1 MKRHQ
6 IFLISLCLTSATMLV
21 PLQASAANKYVSDQL
36 RITMRTGQGNQF
48 QIMKALVSGM
58 KLEVLEE
65 TDTGYTKV
73 KTEDGQE
80 GWVRTQ
86 YLSDEPIAADKLVR
100 AESRLEK
107 TKERNKALKEEL
119 STLRKDKVKLDSE
132 HAALQSQ
139 HTSASKELTHLSKV
153 AARPKQLAKENID
166 LHKKYEQISDELILV
181 KQENQVLKDRS
192 QRHWFITGAGVLII
206 GMLIGL
212 IIPKFR
218 FKSKDSWSSY

>member
-1 MKRHQ
+1 MKRYQ
-6 IFLISLCLTSATMLV
+6 YFLLSLSLTSLTLLAPM
-21 PLQASAANKYVSDQL
+21 QANADSKYVSDQL

-48 QIMKALVSGM
+48 QIIKALVSGM
-58 KLEVLEE
+58 KLEILEE

-80 GWVRTQ
+80 GWVRSQ
-86 YLSDEPIAADKLVR
+86 YLADEPIAADKLAR
-100 AESRLEK
+100 AENRLAK
-107 TKERNKALKEEL
+107 TKERNKSIKDEL
-119 STLRKDKVKLDSE
+119 AALRKDKIKLDSE
-132 HAALQSQ
+132 HSALRTK
-139 HTSASKELTHLSKV
+139 HTNASKELSHLSKV
-153 AARPKQLAKENID
+153 AARPKQLAKENIE
-166 LHKKYEQISDELILV
+166 LHKKFEQISDELVLV

-218 FKSKDSWSSY
+218 FKSKDSWGSY

>member
-1 MKRHQ
+1 MKRYHY
-6 IFLISLCLTSATMLV
+6 FLISLCLTSLTLLT
-21 PLQASAANKYVSDQL
+21 PLQVSAASKYVSDQL

-48 QIMKALVSGM
+48 QIIKALVSGM

-80 GWVRTQ
+80 GWVRSQ
-86 YLSDEPIAADKLVR
+86 YLADAPIAADKLAR
-100 AESRLEK
+100 AESRLAK
-107 TKERNKALKEEL
+107 TKERNKSLKEEL
-119 STLRKDKVKLDSE
+119 AALRKNKIRLDSE
-132 HAALQSQ
+132 HTALQVK
-139 HTSASKELTHLSKV
+139 HTTASKELAHLSKV
-153 AARPKQLAKENID
+153 AARPKQLAKENIE
-166 LHKKYEQISDELILV
+166 LHKKYEQISDELVLV

-218 FKSKDSWSSY
+218 FKSKDSWGSY